1 MNIITANLYNDE
13 SHVRVS
19 REEEHTKPLF
29 VVIVGVRI

>member
-1 MNIITANLYNDE
+1 MNIITASLYNDE

-19 REEEHTKPLF
+19 RQEEHTMLLF